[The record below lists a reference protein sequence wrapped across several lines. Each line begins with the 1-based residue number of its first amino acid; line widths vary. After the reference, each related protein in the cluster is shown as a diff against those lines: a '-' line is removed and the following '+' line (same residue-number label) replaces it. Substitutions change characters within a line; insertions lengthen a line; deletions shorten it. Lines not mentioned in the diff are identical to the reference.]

1 MLTLDLQTLP
11 VHSFMSKG
19 AFPLIRIVSA
29 ALEGKAKLSTYELT
43 RRLVFVMLNVTQGG
57 LAWTWD

>member
-1 MLTLDLQTLP
+1 
-11 VHSFMSKG
+11 MSKG

-43 RRLVFVMLNVTQGG
+43 RRLVFVMLNMTQGG